1 MLSAITHSVNDKDLK
16 VNNLFIPYSYEAQY
30 RTLRGFF
37 ENTIVMST
45 TTSVA
50 SAALRCIEQT
60 GGPTSYFLQF
70 ILRLKVRRQ

>member
-1 MLSAITHSVNDKDLK
+1 MK
-16 VNNLFIPYSYEAQY
+16 VNNLVIPYSYGAQY

-37 ENTIVMST
+37 ENTIVVST
-45 TTSVA
+45 ITFVA

-70 ILRLKVRRQ
+70 ILRLKAKRQ